1 MFRRRLRASVGFYG
15 ANLIGRMAQSQ
26 AVTRDLASTLLRP
39 GSKLGAMLRQPAAR
53 VLFVSIVLAALAAQ
67 AAPALTGNELGLII
81 NDADPL
87 SVLIGEYYA
96 RKRQIPAQNILRIRI
111 TNTGAVLR
119 AEEFAVLKADID
131 ARTPKTVQA
140 YALTW
145 VTPD

>member
-67 AAPALTGNELGLII
+67 AAPDLDRWRSYLGERFTAGNAPRRTAL
-81 NDADPL
+81 
-87 SVLIGEYYA
+87 VLEHIA
-96 RKRQIPAQNILRIRI
+96 
-111 TNTGAVLR
+111 
-119 AEEFAVLKADID
+119 
-131 ARTPKTVQA
+131 
-140 YALTW
+140 
-145 VTPD
+145 